1 MPGKVISDNTVLLHT
16 AVILIIITENGIY
29 FAKMG
34 SKIDLF
40 SSINSDSF
48 LLFHEVNPGLAKNIV
63 KIDSL
68 AKNIHTNQLIITV

>member
-1 MPGKVISDNTVLLHT
+1 MSKKIKEF
-16 AVILIIITENGIY
+16 AYILFIFSSRITENGIY